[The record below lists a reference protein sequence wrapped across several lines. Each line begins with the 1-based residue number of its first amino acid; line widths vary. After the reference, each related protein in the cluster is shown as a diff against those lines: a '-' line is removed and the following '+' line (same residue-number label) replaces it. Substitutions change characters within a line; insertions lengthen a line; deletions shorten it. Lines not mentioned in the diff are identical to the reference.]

1 MAYTY
6 SKIATYTVGSGGIP
20 SVTFLNIPQTY
31 TDLCIKISARTNRS
45 GQPVDT
51 IKMTFN
57 GNTSS
62 YSNKGL
68 GGTGSATFS
77 FNNAG
82 SASIEDNA
90 ATTADT
96 ATANTFGNGEIY
108 IPNYTS
114 SNNKSV
120 STDGVSENNAT
131 TAYQFM
137 TAGLWANSA
146 AITTITLAPLVA
158 TLFSQYS
165 TFHLYGIKAE
175 I

>member
-1 MAYTY
+1 MALQLF
-6 SKIATYTVGSGGIP
+6 KIADVTVGSPQATVTFSDIP
-20 SVTFLNIPQTY
+20 SGY
-31 TDLCIKISARTNRS
+31 TDLKIVVSARTNRS

-51 IKMTFN
+51 IKITFN

-62 YSNKGL
+62 YSNRGL
-68 GGTGSATFS
+68 GGTGSVAFS
-77 FNNAG
+77 FTNAG

-90 ATTADT
+90 ATTADA

-120 STDGVSENNAT
+120 STDGVGENNAT
-131 TAYQFM
+131 ASYQFM

-146 AITTITLAPLVA
+146 AITSISLAPLVGTA
-158 TLFSQYS
+158 FTTNS
-165 TFHLYGIKAE
+165 TFTLYGVL
-175 I
+175 